1 MVRVCCAIS
10 AIGYRLM
17 SSLITGIGLRR
28 KIRVIPFSAIL
39 VSMIFL
45 PIACLSATSEQPL
58 NLSTPQQIENAFLQ
72 GLQLL
77 EAGQPRKAVFLFRQ
91 ILARDPNLP
100 RVRLELA
107 RAYFMMQSWSESRA
121 EFVSVLSGDIPLAA
135 KKNILRFINA
145 IDARRGFD
153 WSAAIGISLSPEAG
167 RDYKT
172 DTVFLDFF
180 GTKLPFKVERE
191 ENDVIGLTLDGSAE
205 VRRKFLD
212 SSEGPSVVG
221 FVSASAD
228 VFEAEGSDHDDYI
241 FGAST
246 GPRFIWPQTTA
257 FAAANGSVRYR
268 SGDVYEDRM
277 GISSAIEYRSE
288 TGFAPFLS
296 VAYTDVNVHETE
308 AQDGGLYSLRT
319 GFSKSVSGNAN
330 VGVSV
335 TFQHFDA
342 QESYETYDAVGL
354 SLLGRADLG
363 AGFGATARASLR
375 YTSYKSKTP
384 LFFDRR
390 EEKQFGVDVEIVK
403 NDVFLLDQFS
413 PFVQLGYTYNDSSI
427 NIFTYNEYRFVI
439 GVKNAF

>member
-45 PIACLSATSEQPL
+45 PIACLSETSEQPL

-191 ENDVIGLTLDGSAE
+191 ENDVIGLTFDGSAE
-205 VRRKFLD
+205 VRRKLLD

-228 VFEAEGSDHDDYI
+228 VFEAEGTDHDDYI

-375 YTSYKSKTP
+375 YTSYKSKAP
-384 LFFDRR
+384 LFLDKR
-390 EEKQFGVDVEIVK
+390 EEKQFGVDVEFVK

>member
-1 MVRVCCAIS
+1 MGRNRRAKVRV
-10 AIGYRLM
+10 
-17 SSLITGIGLRR
+17 SLFIA
-28 KIRVIPFSAIL
+28 VILAVLSLPFAS
-39 VSMIFL
+39 
-45 PIACLSATSEQPL
+45 IAETSNEPVD
-58 NLSTPQQIENAFLQ
+58 LSTPEQTQRVFLQ
-72 GLQLL
+72 ALKLIETG
-77 EAGQPRKAVFLFRQ
+77 EPRKAVFLLRQ
-91 ILARDPNLP
+91 ILARDPDLP

-107 RAYFMMQSWSESRA
+107 RAYFVMQSWSESRA
-121 EFVSVLSGDIPLAA
+121 EFVSVLSGDIPLPV
-135 KKNILRFINA
+135 KHNILRFINA

-153 WSAAIGISLSPEAG
+153 WSAAIGVSLSPEAG
-167 RDYKT
+167 RNYKT
-172 DTVFLDFF
+172 DTVILDFF

-191 ENDVIGLTLDGSAE
+191 ENDVIGLTFDGSAE
-205 VRRKFLD
+205 VRRKLLD

-228 VFEAEGSDHDDYI
+228 VFEAEGTDHDDYI

-246 GPRFIWPQTTA
+246 GFRYIWPQTTA
-257 FAAANGSVRYR
+257 FVAANGSVRYR
-268 SGDVYEDRM
+268 SGEVYEDRM

-296 VAYTDVNVHETE
+296 IAYTDVNVHETE

-342 QESYETYDAVGL
+342 QESFESYEAVGM
-354 SLLGRADLG
+354 SLFGRADLG
-363 AGFGATARASLR
+363 LGFVATARADLAYR
-375 YTSYKSKTP
+375 RYKSKIP
-384 LFFDRR
+384 LFLNKRR
-390 EEKQFGVDVEIVK
+390 EKQFGVDLEFVK
-403 NDVFLLDQFS
+403 NDVFLFDLFS
-413 PFVQLGYTYNDSSI
+413 PFVQLGYAYNDSSI